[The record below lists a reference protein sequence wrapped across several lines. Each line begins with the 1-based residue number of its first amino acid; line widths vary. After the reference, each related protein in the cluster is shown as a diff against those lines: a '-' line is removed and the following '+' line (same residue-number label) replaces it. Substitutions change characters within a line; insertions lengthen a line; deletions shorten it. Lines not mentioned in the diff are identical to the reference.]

1 MFSPCVYI
9 VTNHKLGTL
18 YVGVT
23 SNLIQRVWQHKE
35 GYFKGFSKEHKLHRL
50 VWYELHATMDS
61 ATTREKRVKAWK
73 RAWKIELI
81 EEMNP
86 AWLDL
91 YRHIL

>member
-9 VTNHKLGTL
+9 VTNHRKGTL

-35 GYFKGFSKEHKLHRL
+35 GVYKGFTKEHGLHRL
-50 VWYELHATMDS
+50 VWYELHSTMDI
-61 ATTREKRVKAWK
+61 ATPREKRVKAWK

-81 EEMNP
+81 EGMNP
-86 AWLDL
+86 GWLDL
-91 YRHIL
+91 YPFIL